1 MTSDARFLRLYAETK
16 KNFNKFLVD
25 QLAELVTM
33 SRGNQF
39 QLEIGAKGLIPTQR
53 ELIRRINAIVF
64 SDRVEGGK

>member
-1 MTSDARFLRLYAETK
+1 MTSDARFLRLYAERK